1 MNPSQSIVSYYDGHL
16 LAKLAAKIN
25 KAIEI
30 YSDKDWNYS
39 RISLHVRSL
48 DSIQG
53 AYALWPEIVLVKTK
67 QGKQDLKTFVT
78 EVAWGERHSNEL
90 GILEIVSLRLNKAV
104 LHVSTDESWD
114 FERPFVHPVNKEVL
128 AQQGISDAL
137 WYEIYEVAGEE
148 FDNR

>member
-1 MNPSQSIVSYYDGHL
+1 MNPSLSSVSDFDGRQ
-16 LAKLAAKIN
+16 LAKLAARIN
-25 KAIEI
+25 KAIES

-39 RISLHVRSL
+39 RISLHLRSL
-48 DSIQG
+48 DSIHG

-67 QGKQDLKTFVT
+67 QGQQELKTFVS

-90 GILEIVSLRLNKAV
+90 GILEIVSLRVNKAL

-114 FERPFVHPVNKEVL
+114 FERPFVRPVNKEVL
-128 AQQGISDAL
+128 AQQRISDAL

-148 FDNR
+148 FDSR